1 MSADLAAP
9 GWGEGGNVSVEGR
22 KSPGAEGESEAPRG
36 VRRLASTKCSAGPI
50 GSSNVV
56 VELEAPRGVD
66 LVTPRWGSDGP
77 VRASIVVGKSKAPR
91 GVCLAAPEAEAS
103 AVGVVWSSRAG
114 CAKRASLPSCK

>member
-9 GWGEGGNVSVEGR
+9 GWGEGGNVSVEGM
-22 KSPGAEGESEAPRG
+22 KSSGAEGESEAPRG

-56 VELEAPRGVD
+56 VELEAPRVD

-77 VRASIVVGKSKAPR
+77 VRAPIVVGKSKAPR